1 MKFTKK
7 IATGIIAGTLL
18 TLSLTSCGGASI
30 DDAAAIADQMLADFN
45 SGVPVYYTENH
56 STTESATYIE
66 YSRDAENNIFLSNSG
81 RDQATPYEYLEYKIG
96 DAYYIME
103 DGVAVES
110 TTTEYDPA
118 AYFTEATQLISESIK
133 FCTVDTFDPSI
144 ETNFA
149 VDGDNYVVTG
159 LYDDDVTEYTLTL
172 SNDGKKMTYVDGTST
187 YTLDFNYSEKIEL
200 PN

>member
-1 MKFTKK
+1 MKFAKK
-7 IATGIIAGTLL
+7 ITAAVITGTLL

-30 DDAAAIADQMLADFN
+30 DDASAIADQMLADFN

-56 STTESATYIE
+56 STTDTATYIE
-66 YSRDAENNIFLSNSG
+66 YYRDADNNIFLSNTG
-81 RDQATPYEYLEYKIG
+81 REQATPYEYLEYRIG
-96 DAYYIME
+96 DAYYVME

-110 TTTEYDPA
+110 ATADYDPV
-118 AYFTEATQLISESIK
+118 AYFAQADQLISESIK
-133 FCTVDTFDPSI
+133 FCTVDSFDPTIDTDFS
-144 ETNFA
+144 

-159 LYDDDVTEYTLTL
+159 VYDDDVTEYKLTL
-172 SNDGKKMTYVDGTST
+172 STDGKKMTYTDETST